1 MSRFRNLFRRRKLE
15 HDLADE
21 MASHFEERTDE
32 LVESGMSRDEAALAA
47 KRRFGNPTLL
57 LERGHDVWRF
67 SSMENLLRDVR
78 FGMRSLAKSPLFTG
92 MAAAIL
98 ALGIGA
104 NCAMFSLIDAVL
116 LRPLPFPDAQRIVV
130 LWERQPHQDRHNP
143 VSPVNYLDWRERTRS
158 FEAMAAAFSIPMNL
172 SGIGEPRAVD
182 GAMVGAE
189 FFRVLGISPLLG
201 RTFNASEDV
210 PNGPNVAVLSY
221 SLWRGQFGGD
231 RAILGR
237 TIRLH
242 DRACTVLGV
251 MPEGFD
257 LPFMHAD
264 IWVPAG
270 IARGMQSDTGR
281 YLTIIARLKP
291 GVPLQQARDDLAGVA
306 RQTSRE
312 RPQFNRDW
320 SATVTPLYEQTVG
333 TVRTAL
339 LTLFAAV
346 TLVLLIAAANVA
358 NLLFMRGTQRQHEIA
373 IRTALGASRGR
384 IVSQLLVESVLL
396 AILGGAVGGVLAY
409 VGLHAIGASLPSLDL
424 PRASHIGL
432 NAYVLGFSLLLCVA
446 TTLIFGLTPA
456 VTSSRTDPN
465 DALKQGGQRSLGQG
479 SGRARGLLVV
489 FEVAVSLVLLV
500 GAGLLVQSFLRLTS
514 VDRGFRIDRILTL
527 RMFLSPGRY
536 DQDSRRAQY
545 VENVLDRV
553 RAVPGVEAASSAHFL
568 PMTGMFSGSC
578 FTRADR
584 PKPAPGFAPGAN
596 FLIISPGYFSVMG
609 IPVLSGRDF
618 DAHDTFGRNPVI
630 VINEAFARQLFPNE
644 DPIGKRL
651 DVCWNPPGSG
661 TIVGI
666 VANARHADL
675 SQKPAPT
682 IFLDHMQAP
691 MYFANL
697 VVRTAVAPAAMAKS
711 VERAIHSVDPNQ
723 AIYKVESMEE
733 VLADSVARPRV
744 ESSLLTLFAG
754 LALALAG
761 AGLYG
766 VLAYSVSQRTREI
779 GVRVALGAEPAQ
791 LIREVIRDALRLV
804 LPGIGVGLIGSFA
817 ITRLLRSL
825 LYEITPDDPWTF
837 AAVSAA
843 LIIVAMLA
851 AYVPARRAATV
862 DPITALRYE

>member
-1 MSRFRNLFRRRKLE
+1 
-15 HDLADE
+15 
-21 MASHFEERTDE
+21 
-32 LVESGMSRDEAALAA
+32 
-47 KRRFGNPTLL
+47 
-57 LERGHDVWRF
+57 
-67 SSMENLLRDVR
+67 
-78 FGMRSLAKSPLFTG
+78 
-92 MAAAIL
+92 
-98 ALGIGA
+98 
-104 NCAMFSLIDAVL
+104 
-116 LRPLPFPDAQRIVV
+116 
-130 LWERQPHQDRHNP
+130 
-143 VSPVNYLDWRERTRS
+143 
-158 FEAMAAAFSIPMNL
+158 
-172 SGIGEPRAVD
+172 
-182 GAMVGAE
+182 
-189 FFRVLGISPLLG
+189 
-201 RTFNASEDV
+201 
-210 PNGPNVAVLSY
+210 
-221 SLWRGQFGGD
+221 
-231 RAILGR
+231 
-237 TIRLH
+237 
-242 DRACTVLGV
+242 
-251 MPEGFD
+251 
-257 LPFMHAD
+257 
-264 IWVPAG
+264 
-270 IARGMQSDTGR
+270 
-281 YLTIIARLKP
+281 
-291 GVPLQQARDDLAGVA
+291 
-306 RQTSRE
+306 
-312 RPQFNRDW
+312 
-320 SATVTPLYEQTVG
+320 
-333 TVRTAL
+333 
-339 LTLFAAV
+339 
-346 TLVLLIAAANVA
+346 
-358 NLLFMRGTQRQHEIA
+358 
-373 IRTALGASRGR
+373 
-384 IVSQLLVESVLL
+384 
-396 AILGGAVGGVLAY
+396 
-409 VGLHAIGASLPSLDL
+409 
-424 PRASHIGL
+424 
-432 NAYVLGFSLLLCVA
+432 
-446 TTLIFGLTPA
+446 
-456 VTSSRTDPN
+456 
-465 DALKQGGQRSLGQG
+465 
-479 SGRARGLLVV
+479 
-489 FEVAVSLVLLV
+489 VSLVLLV

-536 DQDSRRAQY
+536 NQDSRRAQY
-545 VENVLDRV
+545 LENVLDRV
-553 RAVPGVEAASSAHFL
+553 RTVPGVEAASSAHFL